1 LFSLLFLQEFSPEVD
16 ISIAIE
22 IKQYK
27 IFLSNLSMLC
37 STSRIRIS
45 GDQDA
50 APDGGVLVENP
61 LEMFQYWPVTAKMVV
76 AMTVTGRRQNRRQV
90 FIGGSRKRVAEA
102 LNNIKSFRKTSLVGA
117 RSRQRLQ

>member
-1 LFSLLFLQEFSPEVD
+1 MKHGECMQQDGNVNCLRRANKRSKYNQTRIFLFSLLFLQEFSPEID

-37 STSRIRIS
+37 STPRFRIS
-45 GDQDA
+45 GDRDS

-76 AMTVTGRRQNRRQV
+76 AMTVTGRD
-90 FIGGSRKRVAEA
+90 
-102 LNNIKSFRKTSLVGA
+102 KTEDKFL
-117 RSRQRLQ
+117 

>member
-1 LFSLLFLQEFSPEVD
+1 
-16 ISIAIE
+16 
-22 IKQYK
+22 
-27 IFLSNLSMLC
+27 MLC

-76 AMTVTGRRQNRRQV
+76 AMTVTGRD
-90 FIGGSRKRVAEA
+90 
-102 LNNIKSFRKTSLVGA
+102 KTEDKFL
-117 RSRQRLQ
+117 